1 MAAWLWRRGTKRSF
15 FCLLAVAIFLHSVL
29 TVRLSYIALWK
40 GFDTME
46 RTQHGG
52 YSCQQSR
59 EPTGLQRLV
68 LMNRVPAK
76 MFSVEASPGRPS
88 VPPSTGRSPRVSF
101 SPYRPQQAPVVL
113 EDLVSPEEPPVSKIA
128 ALILSYSS
136 DESLILGE
144 MFNQHPDFFY
154 MFEPLHPLG
163 VAARSRNTTE
173 RLKVR
178 ILHDVISCNFSAWGN
193 HFKTY
198 FKDEDFGGWQNSRDI
213 QQACSISEKY
223 FKLNLRKRCPILDQ
237 DIPTV
242 LRAICVRRKHSAVTF
257 AQARN
262 LGSLVT
268 LLREADQG
276 APSEAVSGG
285 LSAEDR
291 QLLWE
296 EGLSPVI
303 AGGEPAVRTGRSPD
317 VRLLLIVRDPRAWVT
332 SRLRQLY
339 KTVTRFHPGH
349 VIAARPQDYCDWVL
363 QMTSPHKGNENG
375 TWAKPLGLRGRFAVV
390 RHEDVV
396 ARPQQIARKVYSFV
410 NLPLHPSVLTWLQEN
425 MEDNRTSRGMS
436 SIISQTNLQ
445 EPGNGWQTALGF
457 AAVKRIQEIKSC
469 RTVMDM
475 FGYKIVH
482 VADLNRT
489 AEPKT

>member
-1 MAAWLWRRGTKRSF
+1 MG
-15 FCLLAVAIFLHSVL
+15 
-29 TVRLSYIALWK
+29 
-40 GFDTME
+40 
-46 RTQHGG
+46 
-52 YSCQQSR
+52 
-59 EPTGLQRLV
+59 
-68 LMNRVPAK
+68 
-76 MFSVEASPGRPS
+76 
-88 VPPSTGRSPRVSF
+88 
-101 SPYRPQQAPVVL
+101 
-113 EDLVSPEEPPVSKIA
+113 
-128 ALILSYSS
+128 
-136 DESLILGE
+136 
-144 MFNQHPDFFY
+144 
-154 MFEPLHPLG
+154 EPLQDL
-163 VAARSRNTTE
+163 
-173 RLKVR
+173 
-178 ILHDVISCNFSAWGN
+178 
-193 HFKTY
+193 

-257 AQARN
+257 AQTRN
-262 LGSLVT
+262 LVSLAT
-268 LLREADQG
+268 LLREPDQG

-285 LSAEDR
+285 LSAKDR
-291 QLLWE
+291 QLLRE

-303 AGGEPAVRTGRSPD
+303 SGGEPVFRTSRSPD

-349 VIAARPQDYCDWVL
+349 VTAARPQDYCDWVL
-363 QMTSPHKGNENG
+363 QMTRYDTGN
-375 TWAKPLGLRGRFAVV
+375 KPLGLRGRFAVV

-410 NLPLHPSVLTWLQEN
+410 NLPLHPGVLTWLQEN
-425 MEDNRTSRGMS
+425 MEDNRTSRG
-436 SIISQTNLQ
+436 IQTNLQ
-445 EPGNGWQTALGF
+445 EPGNGWQTALRFG
-457 AAVKRIQEIKSC
+457 AVKRIQEIKSC
-469 RTVMDM
+469 KTVMDM

>member
-1 MAAWLWRRGTKRSF
+1 MATWLWRRGTKRSF

-29 TVRLSYIALWK
+29 TVRLSYVALWK

-76 MFSVEASPGRPS
+76 MFSAEASPGRPS
-88 VPPSTGRSPRVSF
+88 VPPSPGRSPRVSF
-101 SPYRPQQAPVVL
+101 SPNRPQQAPVVL

-154 MFEPLHPLG
+154 MFEPLHPLE
-163 VAARSRNTTE
+163 VAARSRNTTD

-257 AQARN
+257 AQTRN
-262 LGSLVT
+262 LVSLAT
-268 LLREADQG
+268 LLREPDQG

-291 QLLWE
+291 QLLW
-296 EGLSPVI
+296 
-303 AGGEPAVRTGRSPD
+303 GGGSVSCYLWRRTRRSDQPK
-317 VRLLLIVRDPRAWVT
+317 PRCKA
-332 SRLRQLY
+332 
-339 KTVTRFHPGH
+339 
-349 VIAARPQDYCDWVL
+349 AADCARPARLGDVTASAALQDCHEDYCDWVL
-363 QMTSPHKGNENG
+363 QMTRYDTGNENG
-375 TWAKPLGLRGRFAVV
+375 TGAKPLGLRGRFAVV

-410 NLPLHPSVLTWLQEN
+410 NLPLHPGVLTWLQEN
-425 MEDNRTSRGMS
+425 MEDNRTSHK
-436 SIISQTNLQ
+436 LQ
-445 EPGNGWQTALGF
+445 DPVNGWQTALGF
-457 AAVKRIQEIKSC
+457 GAVKRIQEIKSC
-469 RTVMDM
+469 KTVMDM